1 MVPTKLL
8 HATLPASL
16 YCLYC
21 RWMINTFY
29 SPPVD
34 GAQAV
39 IYAATVPWAQDRK
52 LVAGT
57 PVMPAEDLR

>member
-1 MVPTKLL
+1 
-8 HATLPASL
+8 
-16 YCLYC
+16 
-21 RWMINTFY
+21 MINTFY